1 MADTLD
7 TLNIVVEAN
16 GSVAINGIQQ
26 LTTAITGLKQA
37 AGGGFNLTA
46 GIGQLTKLAEAI
58 KSVDLSKLTKIRDAA
73 NAASAAPTITSA
85 VGEAAATPPPMSTTL
100 SGTTASTS
108 VMEQGATQIGA
119 IANAAAGA
127 QSMLESAANSI
138 TTFSGAVTGT
148 INALQ
153 LLPTQI
159 KKTADSFKNLQK
171 TTTKTTGAMGKLFN
185 VIKRIALYKAIR
197 GAIGHIVRGL
207 NEGLQNVVTW
217 SRSVNGTIAAALDG
231 IAVNGQIMKNQL
243 GAAFGELL
251 TTLAPII
258 NAIISLITRIAD
270 AISQLFAILGGRATY
285 TKATSAVKQW
295 GKAAGGAGKAAKEWK
310 NQLLGFDEINRLNE
324 PSSGGGGGGG
334 GDLGANGFEEAL
346 VGFEHFRHWW
356 EEFKKTIGN
365 WWNSVDFGP
374 LTASWERLTNA
385 LKNFAAA
392 LDPILKYVVEKILL
406 PFFNFVLEN
415 RLPGTLDQLATGFQ
429 FWADVLSGDF
439 AGAINEYKNYMTD
452 AVVYGLE
459 PFTMWLDSLLGTDVT
474 GWLHRLQ
481 ESLHN
486 TDIKGTI
493 NGWIESLGQF
503 ATRNKES
510 FDSAYGDMTHFEAN
524 YIAAGQRIQEIWSSI
539 CNWVGQ
545 AWNDAS
551 SWITQA
557 WTDTSNWV
565 SEAWSSITGFFSDL
579 KTTATDVWEA
589 IKDGFESIKTFVA
602 GFKLPHI
609 QLPHLQITWE
619 PAGGLAQFFGITSI
633 PHLSVQWYASGGFP
647 TAGQLFIANEHG
659 PEMVGSMDGR
669 SAVANN
675 DQIVEGIEAGVYR
688 AMTAAMQN
696 GSFTAKVYLDG
707 REIRTS
713 QTRLARAMGV

>member
-16 GSVAINGIQQ
+16 GSVAVNGIQQ
-26 LTTAITGLKQA
+26 LTTAVTGLKQA
-37 AGGGFNLTA
+37 AAGGFNLSA

-58 KSVDLSKLTKIRDAA
+58 KSVDLSKLTKIREAA
-73 NAASAAPTITSA
+73 NAATAAPVITSA
-85 VGEAAATPPPMSTTL
+85 VGEAAATPPPVSTTL
-100 SGTTASTS
+100 SGATASPS
-108 VMEQGATQIGA
+108 VMEQGATQISA
-119 IANAAAGA
+119 ISNAAAEA
-127 QSMLESAANSI
+127 QSMFESASNSV
-138 TTFSGAVTGT
+138 TLFCGAVSGT

-153 LLPTQI
+153 LLPAQI
-159 KKTADSFKNLQK
+159 KKTADSFKNLHK
-171 TTTKTTGAMGKLFN
+171 TTTQTTGAMGKLFN

-197 GAIGHIVRGL
+197 GAIGQIVKGL

-217 SRSVNGTIAAALDG
+217 SRSVNGTIATALDG
-231 IAVNGQIMKNQL
+231 IATHGQVMKNQL

-334 GDLGANGFEEAL
+334 GDLGDNGFAEVP

-374 LTASWERLTNA
+374 LTASWERLTDA

-406 PFFNFVLEN
+406 PFFTFVLEN
-415 RLPGTLDQLATGFQ
+415 RLPGILDQLASGFQ
-429 FWADVLSGDF
+429 FWADILSGDF
-439 AGAINEYKNYMTD
+439 AGAMNEYKNYMAD
-452 AVVYGLE
+452 SVIYGLE

-474 GWLHRLQ
+474 GWLHGLQ

-486 TDIKGTI
+486 TDIS
-493 NGWIESLGQF
+493 GWC
-503 ATRNKES
+503 R
-510 FDSAYGDMTHFEAN
+510 
-524 YIAAGQRIQEIWSSI
+524 
-539 CNWVGQ
+539 Q
-545 AWNDAS
+545 AWQDIREFAQGFWNAIDNIFISIGEWTVTAWANISTFFSNLAQSAS
-551 SWITQA
+551 DT
-557 WTDTSNWV
+557 WTT
-565 SEAWSSITGFFSDL
+565 ITGGISEL
-579 KTTATDVWEA
+579 ARK
-589 IKDGFESIKTFVA
+589 IKSIAEEIGEKIRSIFDGIKTFVS
-602 GFKLPHI
+602 GFRLPHI
-609 QLPHLQITWE
+609 SLPHLQISWE

-633 PHLSVQWYASGGFP
+633 PRLSVQWYASGGFP
-647 TAGQLFIANEHG
+647 TAGQLFVANEHG

-707 REIRTS
+707 REIKTS